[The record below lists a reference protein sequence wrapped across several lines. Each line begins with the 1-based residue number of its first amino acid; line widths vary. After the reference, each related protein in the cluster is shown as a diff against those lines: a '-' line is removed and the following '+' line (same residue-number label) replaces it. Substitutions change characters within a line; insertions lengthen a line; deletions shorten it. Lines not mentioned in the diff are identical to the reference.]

1 MFKSSYNNWILL
13 ISGAVIDLGTDK
25 LIQLFNSNCNEF
37 IAVWKFVFSLGLI
50 SVNPNFVARSING
63 LDSSITKA
71 KSVPRIIESATL
83 IVNVLNALLIFNP
96 NAIIDSA
103 NPDIDSPM

>member
-1 MFKSSYNNWILL
+1 M
-13 ISGAVIDLGTDK
+13 
-25 LIQLFNSNCNEF
+25 
-37 IAVWKFVFSLGLI
+37 
-50 SVNPNFVARSING
+50 ARSVNG

-71 KSVPRIIESATL
+71 KSVPSIIESATL